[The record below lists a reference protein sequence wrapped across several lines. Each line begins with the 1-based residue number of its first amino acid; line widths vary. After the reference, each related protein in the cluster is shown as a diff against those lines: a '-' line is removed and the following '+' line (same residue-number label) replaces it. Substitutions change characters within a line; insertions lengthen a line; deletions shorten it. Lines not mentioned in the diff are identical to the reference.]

1 MDVWTVLLI
10 AGIGALMGGII
21 SAKIVAKRAANAAP
35 PEPIRIL
42 ASSSDIQQQQ
52 DALNRMRDSNLALT
66 TKMHE
71 LTQQYDSMIE
81 AMRKSH
87 ALERAG
93 FEEEQRRLKEQLT
106 RIAAAAKGGS
116 LISADSFA
124 PTQFDEAEGSA
135 THPKPAGSPAAK
147 PSSAKR

>member
-1 MDVWTVLLI
+1 MDVWTALIIGGVAALLG
-10 AGIGALMGGII
+10 ALIGAQI
-21 SAKIVAKRAANAAP
+21 AAKRSSASHA
-35 PEPIRIL
+35 EPVRIL
-42 ASSSDIQQQQ
+42 ASSSEIQQQQ
-52 DALNRMRDSNLALT
+52 DALNRMRDSNLSLT
-66 TKMHE
+66 TKLHE
-71 LTQQYDSMIE
+71 ISQQHDSMIE

-124 PTQFDEAEGSA
+124 PTQFNEGENKDANKAAPNSSGSA
-135 THPKPAGSPAAK
+135 NKPGT
-147 PSSAKR
+147 KR